1 VVALVPFVTRLLF
14 SLPHPLI
21 EIWFIWLFFA
31 IYQLSYLFARRDH
44 SGQLSKSGE
53 LMSYREIFAVG
64 CVGGFILLSFI
75 TAFCTWL
82 ILKAKGLI

>member
-1 VVALVPFVTRLLF
+1 MLALVPFWTALLF

-21 EIWFIWLFFA
+21 EIWIVWLFFA
-31 IYQLSYLFARRDH
+31 IYQLGYLFRPRDH

-53 LMSYREIFAVG
+53 LMNFREIFAVG
-64 CVGGFILLSFI
+64 CVGGFILLTFI

-82 ILKAKGLI
+82 ILKAKELI